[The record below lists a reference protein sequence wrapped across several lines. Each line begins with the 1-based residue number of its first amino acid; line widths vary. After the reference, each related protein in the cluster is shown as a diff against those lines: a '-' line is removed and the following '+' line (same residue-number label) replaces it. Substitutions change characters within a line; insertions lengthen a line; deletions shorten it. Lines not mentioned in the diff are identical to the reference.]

1 MHVYIPGALAVDA
14 NVRGREQI
22 GHHILG
28 SGHII
33 WSVEA
38 ALRLCLKNRARYGD

>member
-1 MHVYIPGALAVDA
+1 VDA

-28 SGHII
+28 SGHMI
-33 WSVEA
+33 WLIA
-38 ALRLCLKNRARYGD
+38 GALHPSLENPAPGGD